1 MFFPFRKK
9 KPGGVVSDPAFSLSR
24 PARGAAPT
32 PTPTP
37 TALETLLEASRALSA
52 ELDPAALLT
61 QVMETAARVTEA
73 EAGSLL
79 LLDEVTGELVFD
91 TALGAA
97 GERVKSVRLKPGEG
111 LAGWVAARREPL
123 LVNNV
128 PVDPRWAK
136 RVDQRSDFETRQLIA
151 VPVVHQGR
159 LLGVLESINK
169 KGGDRFDE
177 NDRRL
182 MELLAAEVGVALE
195 NARLFARLRAEK
207 QTLAALFAEM
217 TDGAA
222 VVDPH
227 GRVEMINAAGARLL
241 GVSPAEA
248 AGKSLSDA
256 APGFVVSPPWERA
269 VACPGPVAVDL
280 VRAEGKKLVL
290 EGRLDS
296 VRGGGAH
303 LFVFRDVTEARRE
316 DRIKRDFLSLIS
328 HKLKTPLV
336 SIAGFAPLLLQD
348 KTLTEAQR
356 RGLTAIRDQGH
367 RLWQLVERLLNFAT
381 VEADTLVLTPQRVGV
396 AEALARLQKETEA
409 DLARRGARIV
419 LGESLADLPP
429 IHVDPALFADAQ
441 RNLWENAAK
450 FDHRPEKE
458 IRVTGRVEA
467 ASVVIAVEDGGAGI
481 PPEEIPR
488 LFKKFYQIEESFTG
502 QVEGAGLGL
511 ALVQRIAEAHGGAVG
526 VSSVLGRGSVFTTRW
541 PRAG

>member
-1 MFFPFRKK
+1 MVFPFRKK
-9 KPGGVVSDPAFSLSR
+9 KPGGLNSDPAFSLPR
-24 PARGAAPT
+24 PSGGGAPS
-32 PTPTP
+32 PS
-37 TALETLLEASRALSA
+37 ALETLLEASRALSA
-52 ELDPAALLT
+52 ELDPAVVRT
-61 QVMETAARVTEA
+61 KVMETAARVTGA

-79 LLDEVTGELVFD
+79 LLDEATGELVFD
-91 TALGAA
+91 AASGTA

-111 LAGWVAARREPL
+111 LSGWVAARREPL
-123 LVNNV
+123 LVNDV
-128 PVDPRWAK
+128 AADPRWS
-136 RVDQRSDFETRQLIA
+136 RRMDRRTDFATRQVVA
-151 VPVVHQGR
+151 VPVLHQGR

-169 KGGDRFDE
+169 KGGGRFDE

-182 MELLAAEVGVALE
+182 MELLAAEAGVALE

-217 TDGAA
+217 SDGAL
-222 VVDPH
+222 VVDLR

-241 GVSPAEA
+241 GISPAAA
-248 AGKSLSDA
+248 AGKSLTEA
-256 APGFVVSPPWERA
+256 APTFAIAPPWDRA
-269 VACPGPVAVDL
+269 VASPGPVPVEM
-280 VRAEGKKLVL
+280 VRAEGKKLIL

-336 SIAGFAPLLLQD
+336 SITGFAPLLLQD
-348 KTLTEAQR
+348 QSLTEVQR

-381 VEADTLVLTPQRVGV
+381 VESDTLDLTPQRLSV
-396 AEALARLQKETEA
+396 AEVLSRLQKETQA
-409 DLARRGARIV
+409 DLARRGARVV
-419 LGESLADLPP
+419 LAESLSELPP
-429 IHVDPALFADAQ
+429 IHADPALFADAQ

-450 FDHRPEKE
+450 FDHRPKKD
-458 IRVTGRVEA
+458 IHVTGRAEA
-467 ASVVIAVEDGGAGI
+467 AGVVIAVEDGGAGI
-481 PPEEIPR
+481 PSEEIPR

-511 ALVQRIAEAHGGAVG
+511 ALVQRIVEAHGGAVG

-541 PRAG
+541 PRAD